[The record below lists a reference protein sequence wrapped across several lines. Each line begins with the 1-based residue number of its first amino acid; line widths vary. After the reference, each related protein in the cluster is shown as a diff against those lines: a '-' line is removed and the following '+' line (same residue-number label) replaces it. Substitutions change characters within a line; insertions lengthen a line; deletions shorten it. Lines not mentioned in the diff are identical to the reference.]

1 MNRWVF
7 LKKNWI
13 YVLLFF
19 LVLVRNLTWIYSIPI
34 FQAPDENSH
43 FEYVRFLAEFRTLP
57 FFESMGWQSK
67 ETAFV
72 SSKVGLSRIAFHP
85 EEKIDFEDGQQFTEE
100 ILEFDYA
107 PREGA
112 WSLFLNIYSHP
123 PLYYG
128 TLAIPY
134 SFLMNADFFTR
145 FYILRLFSSLFS
157 ILTIVICFGM
167 ARKLLRHEWL
177 AVACVFLLIFHPMFS
192 FISASLNNDNLLV
205 LMFALVFLLGLEE
218 IDRTK
223 SRKGRGVINKHN
235 ILWGLVLG
243 GGMLTKFNF
252 VSAILIFVAVK
263 IYTIFLSTDKLR
275 IAKRVFLEL
284 LFVGILVSL
293 LAGWWYGLNIY
304 HFGEP
309 VRGSLTSTKSL
320 IPVAP
325 EYDKEII
332 KRKGILGNLKEAFS
346 YRYRV
351 VRVSFWARFG
361 WLDTPG
367 NLKTIRLANE
377 SLKLG
382 IILWGLKVFYSLA
395 LKSKIGLKGFGSSLL
410 IEGRRQ
416 GLLIIYLVVFDLFN
430 VFWFLYVRYTTG
442 RPDFP
447 SQGRY
452 YFPAILGLSL
462 IVIES
467 ITFLRSR
474 LIRFLVTLPLLIGY
488 TCFYFQSFLAYYLP
502 RYYLTNNILSDWN
515 HPNTILRGISLF
527 KPGWFSVDA
536 YVLVYFVF
544 TSLSIF
550 LLWYVFI
557 CLFRMIREYPG

>member
-1 MNRWVF
+1 MNMRVF

-13 YVLLFF
+13 YVCLFF
-19 LVLVRNLTWIYSIPI
+19 LVLVRNLTWIYSIPV
-34 FQAPDENSH
+34 FQAPDEDDH
-43 FEYVRFLAEFRTLP
+43 FEYIRFLAEFKRLP
-57 FFESMGWQSK
+57 FFESRGWLST

-72 SSKVGLSRIAFHP
+72 FSKAGFFRIRFHP
-85 EEKIDFEDGQQFTEE
+85 EEKTDFENAQQFTEE
-100 ILEFDYA
+100 ILTFDYA
-107 PREGA
+107 PQEGG
-112 WSLFLNIYSHP
+112 WGLFLNIYSHP

-128 TLAIPY
+128 ILAIPY
-134 SFLMNADFFTR
+134 LFLMSTDFFTR
-145 FYILRLFSSLFS
+145 FYMLRLFSCLFS
-157 ILTIVICFGM
+157 ILTVMICFKI
-167 ARKLLRHEWL
+167 ARKLLRHKCL
-177 AVACVFLLIFHPMFS
+177 ALASVFLVVFHPMFS

-223 SRKGRGVINKHN
+223 SGKGGRVINKDN

-252 VSAILIFVAVK
+252 VPAILIFVAVK

-284 LFVGILVSL
+284 LFVGVLVSL

-309 VRGSLTSTKSL
+309 VRGTLSSTKL
-320 IPVAP
+320 IAVAP

-332 KRKGILGNLKEAFS
+332 KKKGFWGNLKEAFS
-346 YRYRV
+346 YRYGV
-351 VRVSFWARFG
+351 VSISFWARFG

-367 NLKTIRLANE
+367 NLKTIGLANKL
-377 SLKLG
+377 LKIG
-382 IILWGLKVFYSLA
+382 IILWGLKLLYSLA
-395 LKSKIGLKGFGSSLL
+395 LKNKTKLKRFVSSPL
-410 IEGRRQ
+410 IEERRQ

-430 VFWFLYVRYTTG
+430 AFLCLYIRYTTG

-452 YFPAILGLSL
+452 YFPAIVGLSL
-462 IVIES
+462 IIVES
-467 ITFLRSR
+467 INFLRSK
-474 LIRFLVTLPLLIGY
+474 IVTFLATLALLIGY
-488 TCFYFQSFLAYYLP
+488 AYFYFESFLVYYLP
-502 RYYLTNNILSDWN
+502 RYYLTNGMFFDRN
-515 HPNTILRGISLF
+515 HLDTVLRGISLF

-536 YVLVYFVF
+536 YVFVYFVF
-544 TSLSIF
+544 TSFSIF